1 MDTDYIIIREYC
13 QKSRIEPS
21 FIISLEEG
29 GLIDVQVIEGERYLP
44 VSQLRELERYTHLY
58 YDLSINMEGI
68 DAIRH
73 MLDRMN
79 RLQEEVEQLRRRLQL
94 FQSGDNFFI
103 EE

>member
-1 MDTDYIIIREYC
+1 MDTDFIVIREYC
-13 QKSRIEPS
+13 QKSHVEPS

-29 GLIDVQVIEGERYLP
+29 GLIEIEVIEGEKYLP

-58 YDLSINMEGI
+58 YDLSINIEGI

-73 MLDRMN
+73 MLDRMT
-79 RLQEEVEQLRRRLQL
+79 RLQSEVAQLRNQL
-94 FQSGDNFFI
+94 RAFQSGGSFFL

>member
-13 QKSRIEPS
+13 QKSQIEPS